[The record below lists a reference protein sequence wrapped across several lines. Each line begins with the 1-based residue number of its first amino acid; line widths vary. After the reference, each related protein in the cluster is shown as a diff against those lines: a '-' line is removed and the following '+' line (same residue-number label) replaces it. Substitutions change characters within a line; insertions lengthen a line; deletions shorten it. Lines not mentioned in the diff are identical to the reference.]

1 MQDREALADFEAF
14 YERTYPAAFRVAYG
28 VVGERDLA
36 EDVTQDAYVAAYRD
50 RDRYRG
56 DGPPEAWLY
65 RIVVHAA
72 ITAARRRRVRVV
84 GRIAADGDGPG
95 PDETSIAVDR
105 LAIADGLRELDPRAR
120 SAVILRYYLDLDYAT
135 IASVLGTSVDNVG
148 VILTRSRDRLRRL
161 MDPSAAARGTLA
173 TEEAGRHG

>member
-36 EDVTQDAYVAAYRD
+36 EDVTQDAYVSAYRD

-72 ITAARRRRVRVV
+72 ISAARRRRVRVV
-84 GRIAADGDGPG
+84 TRIAPDGDGPG
-95 PDETSIAVDR
+95 PDEASITVDR

-120 SAVILRYYLDLDYAT
+120 SAVCM
-135 IASVLGTSVDNVG
+135 VVVVG
-148 VILTRSRDRLRRL
+148 SADQSSRRSTQTPLEVERARSSAETRSPR
-161 MDPSAAARGTLA
+161 S
-173 TEEAGRHG
+173 